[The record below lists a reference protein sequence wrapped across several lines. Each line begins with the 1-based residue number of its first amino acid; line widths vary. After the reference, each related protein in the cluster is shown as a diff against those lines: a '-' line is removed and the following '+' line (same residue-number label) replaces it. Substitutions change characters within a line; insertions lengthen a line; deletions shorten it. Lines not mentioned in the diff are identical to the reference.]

1 MYTGERGINLSGGQ
15 KARVGLARAIYHDAD
30 FLLLDD
36 PLSGVYTGVMLSA
49 YMYTCIG
56 FVYVYEFVSWCMCI
70 YRLFYTHIKYII
82 FHTCCLFAAVDAH
95 VGQLLF
101 HQCLLPLI
109 NTSSY
114 TTSSPT
120 SPMSYRPKG
129 ILLVTN
135 ALQFASYF
143 THIIVLRHGKII
155 EKGKSERYMLYSRYV
170 YINCMYILYIYEPE
184 N

>member
-1 MYTGERGINLSGGQ
+1 M
-15 KARVGLARAIYHDAD
+15 GLARAIYHDAD

-36 PLSGVYTGVMLSA
+36 PLSGTCSEKEYVYMRINVYNSYTYVVYMLLLYFK
-49 YMYTCIG
+49 YMYLSRMLYKLY
-56 FVYVYEFVSWCMCI
+56 YV
-70 YRLFYTHIKYII
+70 THLYSY
-82 FHTCCLFAAVDAH
+82 FSLLTAVDAH

-109 NTSSY
+109 NTSSFS
-114 TTSSPT
+114 TSSPT

-155 EKGKSERYMLYSRYV
+155 EKGKSERYMLYYRCIYV
-170 YINCMYILYIYEPE
+170 NYNLYCVYILYI
-184 N
+184 